1 MGAVCTQRRTHPGG
15 GHVSDDPI
23 EAYLATLD
31 RSLRGRPNRDRV
43 LAETEDH
50 LRESADHLQ
59 RSGMAPNAA
68 AREAVNRIGA
78 AEPLGR
84 AAGGRVA
91 AGSVLVLG
99 WLAAI
104 GLFAAAAAVSG
115 PGQDGPSPGLPLL
128 LGVGAIAAAV
138 VSPLTAAAVWSWS
151 SAVATTD
158 AVWRRAMAAFATV
171 AAFSMVGLA
180 VHVGKHQSGGTIAVR
195 EQRALFC
202 LAVAALVL
210 LASVGWIELNG
221 HAERRRHRP
230 RQ

>member
-1 MGAVCTQRRTHPGG
+1 
-15 GHVSDDPI
+15 VSDDPI

-50 LRESADHLQ
+50 LRESADHLE
-59 RSGMAPNAA
+59 RNGMAPNAA
-68 AREAVNRIGA
+68 AREAVTRIGA
-78 AEPLGR
+78 AESLGR

-91 AGSVLVLG
+91 AVLVLVLG

-104 GLFAAAAAVSG
+104 GLLAAAAAVRG
-115 PGQDGPSPGLPLL
+115 PGQDGPSPGFPFL

-138 VSPLTAAAVWSWS
+138 VSLLAAAAVWSWS

-158 AVWRRAMAAFATV
+158 AVWRRAMAVFAAV
-171 AAFSMVGLA
+171 AAFALVGLA

-195 EQRALFC
+195 EQRALLC
-202 LAVAALVL
+202 LAVAAVVL
-210 LASVGWIELNG
+210 LVTLGWIELNAR
-221 HAERRRHRP
+221 AERVRNRRSRDWP
-230 RQ
+230 RDAGDGER

>member
-1 MGAVCTQRRTHPGG
+1 
-15 GHVSDDPI
+15 VSDDPI

-68 AREAVNRIGA
+68 AREAVTRIGE

-84 AAGGRVA
+84 AAGGRVGA
-91 AGSVLVLG
+91 VVVLVLG

-104 GLFAAAAAVSG
+104 GLFAAAAAVTG
-115 PGQDGPSPGLPLL
+115 PGQDGPSPGFPLL

-138 VSPLTAAAVWSWS
+138 VSPLAAAAVWSWS
-151 SAVATTD
+151 SAVASTD
-158 AVWRRAMAAFATV
+158 AVLRRAMAVFATV

-195 EQRALFC
+195 EQRALLC

-210 LASVGWIELNG
+210 LATVGWIELNAR
-221 HAERRRHRP
+221 AERRRNRP
-230 RQ
+230 WR